1 MTPPATVSLQVPYT
15 NTEQQFLILAVQT
28 AVRTFR
34 SMNGHSGDRTL
45 NAIIAGPF
53 ELCFALLEAVP
64 ESTDRELEARLLFR
78 KEAGFMGGE
87 RRFESP
93 DRVLRRQLL
102 SSAACR
108 LLPSALLL
116 YYSVQR

>member
-45 NAIIAGPF
+45 TQ
-53 ELCFALLEAVP
+53 
-64 ESTDRELEARLLFR
+64 S
-78 KEAGFMGGE
+78 
-87 RRFESP
+87 SP
-93 DRVLRRQLL
+93 DPSNYAPP
-102 SSAACR
+102 SSKQ
-108 LLPSALLL
+108 SQKALTE
-116 YYSVQR
+116 S